1 MAPRDSHRS
10 DGRGMIAPMPRPS
23 LRSTRVWLPT
33 VTALTVLAFGATR
46 SSLSSAHTQSG
57 ADPRSAAA
65 GFHELLLHDPCTGDY
80 PPQPDTCLHERVV
93 GKPFTFGGA
102 PGVIHDVRLRIRG
115 LFEPTTIEG
124 GETPDPR
131 HPYYQVGGTIGALE
145 WSAWHIEVAVPR
157 QTYWLNHYPKVS
169 HTIYAEDFEATIPV
183 AGGSA
188 VVVRVVDGNDRQIDN
203 GKPGRP
209 DRLQIIKGVI
219 ERPPDGQL
227 LRLDVIDVKAR

>member
-1 MAPRDSHRS
+1 
-10 DGRGMIAPMPRPS
+10 MPRLP
-23 LRSTRVWLPT
+23 LQPARVWLPML
-33 VTALTVLAFGATR
+33 TALTVLA
-46 SSLSSAHTQSG
+46 SG
-57 ADPRSAAA
+57 AARTSVGSAKSRSESDLRSAAA

-80 PPQPDTCLHERVV
+80 PPQPDTCLHERLVE
-93 GKPFTFGGA
+93 KRFTFGGN

-124 GETPDPR
+124 GETPDPG
-131 HPYYQVGGTIGALE
+131 HPYFKVGGTVSARE
-145 WSAWHIEVAVPR
+145 WSAWHIEVSSPR

-169 HTIYAEDFEATIPV
+169 HTIYAEDFEAQIPV

-203 GKPGRP
+203 GKPGLP
-209 DRLQIIKGVI
+209 DRRQIIAGVV

-227 LRLDVIDVKAR
+227 LRLDVLNVTVG

>member
-1 MAPRDSHRS
+1 MTRLT
-10 DGRGMIAPMPRPS
+10 
-23 LRSTRVWLPT
+23 LRSARLWVLTL
-33 VTALTVLAFGATR
+33 TALTALAIGAPHGSMSAAQTR
-46 SSLSSAHTQSG
+46 SG
-57 ADPRSAAA
+57 DDPRSAAA

-80 PPQPDTCLHERVV
+80 PPQPDTCLHARLV
-93 GKPFTFGGA
+93 GKPFTFGGK
-102 PGVIHDVRLRIRG
+102 PSVIHDVRLRIRG

-124 GETPDPR
+124 GETPHPD
-131 HPYYQVGGTIGALE
+131 HPYYKVGGTIGAQE
-145 WSAWHIEVAVPR
+145 WSAWHIEVSMPR

-209 DRLQIIKGVI
+209 DRLQIIKGVVD
-219 ERPPDGQL
+219 RPPDGQL
-227 LRLDVIDVKAR
+227 LRLDVIDVVVR

>member
-1 MAPRDSHRS
+1 
-10 DGRGMIAPMPRPS
+10 
-23 LRSTRVWLPT
+23 VVLPT
-33 VTALTVLAFGATR
+33 LMASTALIIGAAPGGVGYVETR
-46 SSLSSAHTQSG
+46 AGSDL
-57 ADPRSAAA
+57 RSAAA

-80 PPQPDTCLHERVV
+80 PPQPDTCLHERRVE
-93 GKPFTFGGA
+93 KAFTFGGK

-124 GETPDPR
+124 GETPDPD
-131 HPYYQVGGTIGALE
+131 HAYYKVGGTIGALE
-145 WSAWHIEVAVPR
+145 WSAWHVEVSTPR

-169 HTIYAEDFEATIPV
+169 HTIYAVDFEATIPV

-209 DRLQIIKGVI
+209 DRRQIIKGVTDQ
-219 ERPPDGQL
+219 PPDGQI
-227 LRLDVIDVKAR
+227 LRLDVIDVTVR

>member
-1 MAPRDSHRS
+1 
-10 DGRGMIAPMPRPS
+10 MIALMPRLS
-23 LRSTRVWLPT
+23 LRSARVWLPT
-33 VTALTVLAFGATR
+33 LTALTVLAIGATR
-46 SSLSSAHTQSG
+46 SSISSAHTQSG
-57 ADPRSAAA
+57 ADLRSAAA
-65 GFHELLLHDPCTGDY
+65 GFHQLLLHDPCTGDY
-80 PPQPDTCLHERVV
+80 PPSRTRACTSELVE
-93 GKPFTFGGA
+93 KPFTFGGT

-124 GETPDPR
+124 GETPHPD
-131 HPYYQVGGTIGALE
+131 HPYYKVGGTISALE
-145 WSAWHIEVAVPR
+145 WSAWHIEVSNPR

-209 DRLQIIKGVI
+209 DRLQIIKGVVD
-219 ERPPDGQL
+219 RPPDGQL